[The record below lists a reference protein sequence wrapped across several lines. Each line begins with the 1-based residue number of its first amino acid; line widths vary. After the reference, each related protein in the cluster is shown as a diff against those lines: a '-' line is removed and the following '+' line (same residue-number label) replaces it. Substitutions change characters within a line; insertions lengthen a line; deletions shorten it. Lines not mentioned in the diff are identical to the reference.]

1 MDRLCALLSGGGNGS
16 VHDFAAAVLAAMV
29 DSTPGA
35 TGGAWLLRG
44 APLQAALS
52 TRAAVPST
60 AAAALLPLLTDATGP
75 TLITAAQPAAAR
87 ACRWALAPLLEGDA
101 AGAFILLPAAG
112 ETAAGTLDL
121 ILTGNPGRGFAPPD
135 PHTWAKW
142 QAALHAADPGSQSR
156 LRAYLEVHE
165 AIAALSGDPAPA
177 TRLDRVT
184 AALGAL
190 LPGGWA
196 ALLPAGHDGAA
207 DGAPAPVLQV
217 PLQDGDRLLGE
228 LQLHGPRGCL
238 PPLTERLIR
247 AAAHHLEGV
256 LARAEHQKAVQQT
269 LLATITVLANIV
281 EEKDDYTGGHCQRL
295 AELSLAV
302 GIRLGLDRERLD
314 NLTYAA
320 ILHDI
325 GKVAVPDNILNKQGP
340 LTPDEYRILQQH
352 STVGGRLLQAVPL
365 LRAAAPIVEQH
376 HERWDGR
383 GYPAGLSGT
392 ETLLEARILAVAD
405 AFDAMTSTRP
415 YRRALPRS
423 RALTALREGAGTQFD
438 PQIVDV
444 FLQYVT
450 RRNQANGT
458 SL

>member
-35 TGGAWLLRG
+35 SGGAWLLRG
-44 APLQAALS
+44 TPLRAALS
-52 TRAAVPST
+52 TRAAVPPT
-60 AAAALLPLLTDATGP
+60 AAAALLPLFTDTAGP
-75 TLITAAQPAAAR
+75 TLVTASQPAAAR
-87 ACRWALAPLLEGDA
+87 ACRWALAPLLAGDA

-135 PHTWAKW
+135 PHTWEKW
-142 QAALHAADPGSQSR
+142 RTALHAAGPDSQPR
-156 LRAYLEVHE
+156 LRAYLGVHE
-165 AIAALSGDPAPA
+165 AIAALSSDPDPA
-177 TRLDRVT
+177 TRMDRVT

-196 ALLPAGHDGAA
+196 SFLPAGHDDAA
-207 DGAPAPVLQV
+207 NGAPLLQV
-217 PLQDGDRLLGE
+217 PLRDGDRMLGE
-228 LQLHGPRGCL
+228 LHVHAARGSAL
-238 PPLTERLIR
+238 PPLAERLVR
-247 AAAHHLEGV
+247 TAGHHLEGV
-256 LARAEHQKAVQQT
+256 LARVEHQKSMQRT
-269 LLATITVLANIV
+269 LLGTITVLANIV

-302 GIRLGLDRERLD
+302 GIRLGLDRQRLD

-325 GKVAVPDNILNKQGP
+325 GKVAVPDGILNKPGP
-340 LTPDEYRILQQH
+340 LTPDEYHILQQH
-352 STVGGRLLQAVPL
+352 STVGGRLLLSMPF

-376 HERWDGR
+376 HERWDGQ
-383 GYPAGLSGT
+383 GYPAGLLGE
-392 ETLLEARILAVAD
+392 ETLLEARILSVAD

-423 RALTALREGAGTQFD
+423 RALTALQEGAGTQFD
-438 PQIVDV
+438 PQIVSV
-444 FLQYVT
+444 FLQYLT
-450 RRNQANGT
+450 QRSRTNGT
-458 SL
+458 PL